1 MDSKVRARF
10 SPYHFD
16 HQFPLGG
23 HMFAV
28 RTPVRWLLTISAAL
42 LLTAMTLHA
51 PSVAQEN
58 RATIV
63 GTVTDQQGNVIPN
76 AIVKATNIETNA
88 ATTTTSNEAGLYTL
102 PFLSVGQYR
111 ISVTATG
118 LKTSLR
124 DNIELRVGDRIH
136 LDFSMEVGAVTETVN
151 VTSQAPLLESATASR
166 GQVIDEEKVRDLP
179 LLGRNP
185 FLLAALASGVQ
196 ITPSQGS
203 ISFRPFDN
211 GGMDAISINGG
222 RQRSNEFLIDGAP
235 NTGTENGG
243 VGALS
248 FVPSPDAVQEFKV
261 QSNTYDAQFGRT
273 GGGTINV
280 SLKGGTNK
288 LHGSLYEYFRNDVLN
303 ANSFQ
308 NNAAGAKRTAFR
320 WNQPGMV
327 IDGPIRIP
335 KLYDGRD
342 KAFFMFSWEKIIS
355 SIPSPVTRTVPTLE
369 QRNGDFSKT
378 LQANGQ
384 PITIYD
390 PLTTTCVGN
399 TCTRT
404 AFANN
409 IIPANRI
416 DPVAKKLLDY
426 FPLPNQAGNTQ
437 GFFNFFNSPNA
448 RTDEY
453 DQFATRLDYN
463 LSEKHKLSGRWLRGN
478 RHETRGLAGYKK
490 EASPFFL
497 HSRKNIGGGMDVT
510 STFSPTLVSNFKVN
524 FIRHEFT
531 IDQYGDNFDITNL
544 GFPSSLKNQLAR
556 QFFPG
561 VTATDYDSMGGLG
574 FGNGSTYTFSDAS
587 SFSEALNKTVGSH
600 TLKFGGE
607 FRVLRDNYIQ
617 PTSSFGTFNF
627 TKGFTQRNPLAAD
640 AASGNAFAS
649 LLLGYPASAS
659 APINATYAFQHL
671 YYGAFFQDDWRVT
684 RKLTL
689 NLGLRWDYESP
700 TAERYNQLNAGFDKT
715 ATSPLVAPGLS
726 PKGGLL
732 FVNKDNR
739 LPYKRDLNNF
749 GPRVGVAYQLNEKTV
764 LRGGYGLSYLP
775 AFDPGTRLGFSVG
788 TDYVA
793 STDGGLKPA
802 NTLSNPYPNGLI
814 RPSGSALGLATL
826 LGQSFTFYDTDV
838 QIPKNHQFSFGVQ
851 REIPWKMVLDVS
863 YIGSRSRNLITSQS
877 INEVSAADLAK
888 GAAVLN
894 AQVTNPLAGLIP
906 SNAALNGPTI
916 VQSQLLRPFPQF
928 TSLTQDRMTIGRA
941 WYNSLQ
947 ARLEKRFSNGLH
959 YLFSYTFS
967 KNMEAVGYLNA
978 QDQIGQLASVITAD
992 HAPHRAMISGG
1003 YDLPLFKNS
1012 GALVRGIAGDW
1023 KLNMIGTFQSGLPV
1037 NTPGGVYLIG
1047 DPRLPDG
1054 KQSWTRWFNT
1064 CADAS
1069 ETPVFQ
1075 IQPAFTLR
1083 LHSTRFSNIRTDR
1096 PPTFDISL
1104 FKTFRF
1110 RENLALQVRAE
1121 AFNFANTPWFGA
1133 PNTTATSSAFGVT
1146 TLSQINDQRNV
1157 QLGMKLIF

>member
-1 MDSKVRARF
+1 MSIRNTF
-10 SPYHFD
+10 
-16 HQFPLGG
+16 
-23 HMFAV
+23 
-28 RTPVRWLLTISAAL
+28 RWLLLGLATALMSAVVL
-42 LLTAMTLHA
+42 
-51 PSVAQEN
+51 AQEN
-58 RATIV
+58 RATII
-63 GTVTDQQGNVIPN
+63 GTVTDPQGGVIPN
-76 AIVKATNIETNA
+76 ATIKATHTDTNA
-88 ATTTTSNEAGLYTL
+88 VTTTTSNESGVYSL
-102 PFLSVGQYR
+102 PFLPVGRYQ
-111 ISVTATG
+111 ITVTASG
-118 LKTSLR
+118 LKTSVRENL
-124 DNIELRVGDRIH
+124 DLRVGDRMQ
-136 LDFSMEVGAVTETVN
+136 LDFKMEVGAVSDTVT
-151 VTSQAPLLESATASR
+151 VSSAAPLLDTATASR
-166 GQVIDEEKVRDLP
+166 GQVIDGEKVHDLP

-196 ITPSQGS
+196 ITSSQGS

-211 GGMDAISINGG
+211 GGMDNISINGG
-222 RQRSNEFLIDGAP
+222 RARTNEFLIDGAP
-235 NTGTENGG
+235 NTATENNSIGS
-243 VGALS
+243 LS

-288 LHGSLYEYFRNDVLN
+288 FHGALYHFFRNDILN
-303 ANSFQ
+303 ANVFQ
-308 NNAAGAKRTAFR
+308 NNASGAARTAFR
-320 WNQPGMV
+320 WNQPGLV
-327 IDGPIRIP
+327 FDGPIYIP
-335 KLYDGRD
+335 KLYNGKD
-342 KAFFMFSWEKIIS
+342 KTFFMFSWEKIKS
-355 SIPSPVTRTVPTLE
+355 SLPSPVVRTVPTLE

-378 LQANGQ
+378 FQANGQ

-390 PLTTTCVGN
+390 PLTTPA
-399 TCTRT
+399 TCTTASCNRT

-409 IIPANRI
+409 LIPASRI
-416 DPVAKKLLDY
+416 DPVAKKLLEY
-426 FPLPNQAGNTQ
+426 IPLPNQAGNTQ

-453 DQFATRLDYN
+453 DQFASRIDHN
-463 LSEKHKLSGRWLRGN
+463 LSEKHKLSGRWLRNN
-478 RHETRGLAGYKK
+478 RHETRGLAGYRK

-497 HSRKNIGGGMDVT
+497 HSRKNSGGGMDVT
-510 STFSPTLVSNFKVN
+510 STFSPTLVSNFKIN

-531 IDQYGDNFDITNL
+531 IDQYGDNFDITQL
-544 GFPSSLKNQLAR
+544 GFPSALKGQLGR

-561 VTATDYDSMGGLG
+561 ITMSGGYDSFGGLG

-587 SFSEALNKTVGSH
+587 SFSEVLNKTLNNHS
-600 TLKFGGE
+600 LKFGGE
-607 FRVLRDNYIQ
+607 LRVLRDNYIA

-627 TKGFTQRNPLAAD
+627 TPGFTQRNPLAAD
-640 AASGNAFAS
+640 AASGNSFAS
-649 LLLGYPASAS
+649 LLLGYSSSAS
-659 APINATYAFQHL
+659 VPINATYAFQHL
-671 YYGAFFQDDWRVT
+671 YYGTFFQDDWRVN
-684 RKLTL
+684 RNLTL

-700 TAERYNQLNAGFDKT
+700 STERYDQLNAGFDKT
-715 ATSPLVAPGLS
+715 ATSPLVAPGLTL
-726 PKGGLL
+726 KGGLL

-749 GPRVGVAYQLNEKTV
+749 GPRLGVAYQLNEKTV

-775 AFDPGTRLGFSVG
+775 AFDPGTRLGFSVS
-788 TDYVA
+788 TDYVS

-814 RPSGSALGLATL
+814 RPSGSALGLSTL
-826 LGQSFTFYDTDV
+826 IGQSFTFYDTDV

-851 REIPWKMVLDVS
+851 REIPWKMSLDVS
-863 YIGSRSRNLITSQS
+863 YIGSRSRQLITSQS

-888 GAAVLN
+888 GASVLN
-894 AQVTNPLAGLIP
+894 AQVANPLRGLVP
-906 SNAALNGPTI
+906 SNAALNGATI

-928 TSLTQDRMTIGRA
+928 TGLTQDRMTIGRA

-947 ARLEKRFSNGLH
+947 VRLEKRLTNGLH

-978 QDQIGQLASVITAD
+978 QDPIGQLASVVTAD

-1012 GALVRGIAGDW
+1012 SALVRSLAGGW
-1023 KLNMIGTFQSGLPV
+1023 KLNAIGTFQSGLPV
-1037 NTPGGVYLIG
+1037 STPGGVYLIG
-1047 DPRLPDG
+1047 DPSLPND
-1054 KQSWTRWFNT
+1054 KQTWTRWFNT
-1064 CADAS
+1064 CTLTAAGARQNCADAS

-1083 LHSTRFSNIRTDR
+1083 LHSTRFSNIRTSR

-1104 FKTFRF
+1104 FKVFRIK
-1110 RENLALQVRAE
+1110 ESMSLQVRAE

-1146 TLSQINDQRNV
+1146 TLTQANDQRNV
-1157 QLGMKLIF
+1157 QLGLKLVF